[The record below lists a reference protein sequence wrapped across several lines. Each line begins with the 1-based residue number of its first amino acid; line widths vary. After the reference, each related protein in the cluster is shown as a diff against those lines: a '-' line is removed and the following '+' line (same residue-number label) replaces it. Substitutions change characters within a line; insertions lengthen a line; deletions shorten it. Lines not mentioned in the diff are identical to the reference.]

1 MTTQKMY
8 EEKMVA
14 LKKAAGD
21 FMVASNKTGA
31 TKKAI
36 DAAREK
42 MVAAQA
48 EYNALVR
55 ADAYEKIVTGSD
67 SVLADAARAYK
78 FGGLKKAVV
87 NADRKT
93 GLVNA
98 VTIECAD
105 DEMYSLRELETA
117 YAKHNEGKALMAQ
130 TEWAS
135 NALRAR
141 SECAYTEGLKIEADV
156 SNFKAFHAH
165 NPYAYE
171 LVLTA
176 DGTVKDV
183 SEMTDE
189 EKASLKQPLSISKL
203 LPVLQ
208 TMIDS
213 VLFDSS
219 TRTDGKNRYRVVE
232 KDVNWL
238 LLNSLRFDEAK
249 GRNVEVS
256 DKAALTRAFVMLHH
270 LVTGEAYK
278 ICWAGEEVKTKR

>member
-1 MTTQKMY
+1 MYTQENY
-8 EEKMVA
+8 NEKLDA
-14 LKKAAGD
+14 LKKATGA
-21 FMVASNKTGA
+21 FMVACNKPGA
-31 TKKAI
+31 TKKSV
-36 DAAREK
+36 DSAREAMTK
-42 MVAAQA
+42 AQD

-55 ADAYEKIVTGSD
+55 SDAYEKIVTGSD
-67 SVLADAARAYK
+67 SVLADAAKAYK

-87 NADRKT
+87 KTDSKT
-93 GLVNA
+93 GLVNSA
-98 VTIECAD
+98 TVEAAD

-117 YAKHNEGKALMAQ
+117 YAKYNDDKQLMAQ
-130 TEWAS
+130 SEWAA

-141 SECAYTEGLKIEADV
+141 AECAYTEGLKIEADV
-156 SNFKAFHAH
+156 SRFKAFHSH

-171 LVLTA
+171 LILA
-176 DGTVKDV
+176 PDGTVKDV

-189 EKASLKQPLSISKL
+189 EKAALAQPLSITKL
-203 LPVLQ
+203 IPVLQ
-208 TMIDS
+208 KMIDS

-256 DKAALTRAFVMLHH
+256 DKAALVRAFVMLHH

-278 ICWAGEEVKTKR
+278 VCWAGEDAKKR